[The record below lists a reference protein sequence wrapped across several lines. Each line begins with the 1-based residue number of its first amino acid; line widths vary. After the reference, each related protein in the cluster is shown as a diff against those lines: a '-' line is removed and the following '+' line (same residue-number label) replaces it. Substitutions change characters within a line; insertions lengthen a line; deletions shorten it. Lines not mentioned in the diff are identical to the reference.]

1 MFSNKE
7 NEILK
12 YNLKKAG
19 GWILTAFFLIIIFA
33 FILNTYLSSAQLGSI
48 NTYITIVSRLST
60 FFLGS
65 IVTMSVYIYTKTY
78 SMSTIQF
85 ASPLTSLT
93 MGIGV
98 LFSFLSLIALP
109 NTLYYPVPLKQNYF
123 QLVFNLDW
131 NWNILLGLI
140 NIVSFLIAT
149 TIFVVTLLRF
159 ISSFN
164 INAILMSNYIAV
176 AKICGSKKKY
186 ARVRIGDNK
195 YSMKHSIEPFSE
207 KEMLKLVKKLD
218 IYNQNLLYLLTL
230 KNEVLTERYLNK
242 WRDIISNTQE
252 RLFHSPVK
260 SNANKVL
267 YDKTL
272 ELSNKLIIETA
283 DNITLK
289 SYHDMLLKTIFNSIP
304 LFEEKYI
311 KQDQLKFFQKN
322 YIENYN
328 LLLKTCYIEL
338 SKIIEHLYRTQKNS
352 DILQKMAN
360 DEIGFLDSTVNQ
372 LNFISKKANIE
383 IHDKNNYIEDL
394 LIGMLFNIVNKNN
407 NVDLPV
413 VLSLLFKVQK
423 ESKDTKEI
431 GNPNSS
437 PAIISSTIASVFEN
451 LSNAFEG
458 IEDKAESEYQ
468 SKFLKDI
475 EQAELINEKHEKIV
489 LTNKTIIYIIILI
502 IKANEIENYKA
513 VGYLVKRLC
522 NHLSFREMLRTLD
535 VLENKIYENG
545 YRELLLSKIS
555 LNEYSLE
562 YCFNKTKILLF
573 LQSYVGNSEMMNNY
587 KYAIEIEYKK
597 EIFETLKDKHK
608 EYNISC
614 IKEKVLN
621 GLNEK
626 PMQKIGFK

>member
-186 ARVRIGDNK
+186 AIVRIGDNK

-252 RLFHSPVK
+252 ILFHSPVK

-311 KQDQLKFFQKN
+311 KQDQLKFVQKN